1 ESLTA
6 NEAGYNLQGV
16 NSNTSVWEITNPLEP
31 IAITGSTNGGS
42 FQFTRPGDVL
52 REFVAFDYTQF
63 NTPAY
68 VGTVAN
74 QNLHALP
81 PTNYLIITNKDL
93 LPAAE
98 ELADF
103 HRQLDQKHVTVVT
116 VDKIYNEF
124 SSGGQDIA
132 GIRNFIKMFYDRST
146 GQNMIKNVLLLGA
159 ASYDYK
165 NRISENTNVVPTF
178 QTYNSLGNLSF
189 SSDDFFALLD
199 EGESINNNNLL
210 DIGIGRIPA
219 FNLAE
224 AFVVIGKIKNYAS
237 AQSFGPWKNV
247 VSYVADDKDKGGIA
261 AMNHLDDC

>member
-1 ESLTA
+1 A

-132 GIRNFIKMFYDRST
+132 GIRNFIKMFYDRGS
-146 GQNMIKNVLLLGA
+146 GSNELKNVLLMGA

-165 NRISENTNVVPTF
+165 DRIDGNTNLVPVY
-178 QTYNSLGNLSF
+178 QTLASYH
-189 SSDDFFALLD
+189 SSMSYSTDEFYAL
-199 EGESINNNNLL
+199 
-210 DIGIGRIPA
+210 
-219 FNLAE
+219 
-224 AFVVIGKIKNYAS
+224 
-237 AQSFGPWKNV
+237 
-247 VSYVADDKDKGGIA
+247 
-261 AMNHLDDC
+261 